1 VLLAITLAFWFT
13 DAVHRIA
20 PGWVGLGFALVYFG
34 TSPPAQLE
42 RFTAT
47 LKMDLLWFIAAII
60 GLTALVNHLDMRV
73 PDTLALDALRDSPML
88 VYFALTALSIV
99 VCFAVT
105 SNAEPAL
112 YVPIVS
118 RLLAQGL
125 HLKAG
130 LLAQVM
136 GYATTVLPYQ
146 SPPIVFGNALAQLD
160 RGAVLR
166 YCIATALLGVV
177 FVIPINALWWRLIGL
192 L

>member
-1 VLLAITLAFWFT
+1 MRSCCSRS
-13 DAVHRIA
+13 VHHIA
-20 PGWVGLGFALVYFG
+20 PGWVGLGFTLVYFV

-73 PDTLALDALRDSPML
+73 SDTFALDTLRDNPIL
-88 VYFALTALSIV
+88 AYFALTALAV
-99 VCFAVT
+99 VVSFAVT
-105 SNAEPAL
+105 SNAEPAVC
-112 YVPIVS
+112 VPIVS
-118 RLLAQGL
+118 RVLAQGL
-125 HLKAG
+125 HMKAG

-146 SPPIVFGNALAQLD
+146 SPPIVFGNTLAQLD
-160 RGAVLR
+160 QWAALR
-166 YCIATALLGVV
+166 YCIATALLSVV
-177 FVIPINALWWRLIGL
+177 FVIPVNALWWRLIGL